1 MSPAQRRNLS
11 LLAASLLLSALPVVS
26 SLPVVAQQAG
36 LAHSDPAPRVN
47 AVPESSPLFA
57 SGNIVVTVEG
67 CGVHGGTCT
76 NVPYGTGNGSGNSS
90 VGGYGDNQAA
100 PLTLFQYKPTGTAS
114 AAFIN
119 SLVLPQ
125 SASGA
130 NVPVSGEYG
139 SSSEASIQLSGGGQY
154 LTVMGYGV
162 PAEPFDQ
169 GYYPGFAGD
178 PYGAAPS
185 GALGQSGSLTGQS
198 YTSVP
203 RVLTLIDANGNI
215 NTATA
220 VYNIYNTNNPRSA
233 YTLTGSTAYLSGQGS
248 GSDATGGVFY
258 VPIGAADTA
267 PTAITGLDTS
277 SNTIAQDTRFVQ
289 IYNNTLYIS
298 VDSKEGSGNARSFVG
313 TLGTPPATSLY
324 MSGAG
329 PTMLSGYG
337 NSGGT
342 GKVTITTGAN
352 SNGNNLNAGLQ
363 INTSPENYFFAS
375 ASVLYV
381 ADGGDPKNN
390 SANSSLGD
398 GGLQKWI
405 NSKSDGTGTWSLAYT
420 LYKGLNL
427 IANSNSDGVSGLFG
441 LAGTVSGN
449 NVLLY
454 TTSYTLSDLDVTY
467 LYGITDNL
475 TYTTA
480 SQAASETFATLDTA
494 PLGSNFKGVSLAP
507 TIPNGDVEIT
517 SIPSGLAFTSSGTG
531 CAAGTYTT
539 PVTLTWT
546 PASSCTLSVVSQQSA
561 QGVTYGFTQWDDAST
576 NPTRVVTAPA
586 TTATYAATFLP
597 VHAVSFSSVAHNFG
611 SLSVGASTSGSSNY
625 GVQVTNTSASTL
637 TYTGVTLS
645 GSSAFSVY
653 GTNCGTSLAAGKSCE
668 IIFSFAPTAPG
679 TVSANWSL
687 AGTPAGTAFNP
698 SNGGTLSGTG
708 ISVGAVTLTTAKH
721 NFGLQT
727 AGTSSAT
734 FGAVLT
740 NSTSATVAINIAAP
754 TGNTADFTTTAN
766 NCGSTLK
773 AGGFCNLQYKFT
785 PTTTGVFSEFIGI
798 TANGGATPVTVGGTA
813 YSGLTLVGTGN

>member
-1 MSPAQRRNLS
+1 MFSGPVKNIP
-11 LLAASLLLSALPVVS
+11 LAVASLFLITVSALS
-26 SLPVVAQQAG
+26 QQAAVAP
-36 LAHSDPAPRVN
+36 LTDHSVTDAVTVFAP
-47 AVPESSPLFA
+47 
-57 SGNIVVTVEG
+57 GNLVVTVEG

-76 NVPYGTGNGSGNSS
+76 DVPYGTGNGSDNSS

-100 PLTLFQYKPTGTAS
+100 PFTVFQYKPTGTTS
-114 AAFIN
+114 ATFVN
-119 SLVLPQ
+119 SIVLPQ
-125 SASGA
+125 ASSGA
-130 NVPVSGEYG
+130 NLPVSGEYG
-139 SSSEASIQLSGGGQY
+139 SSSEASVQLSGAGQY
-154 LTVMGYGV
+154 LVLMGYGV
-162 PAEPFDQ
+162 PAESFNQ
-169 GYYPGFAGD
+169 AYYPGFTGD

-198 YTSVP
+198 YTAVP

-233 YTLTGSTAYLSGQGS
+233 YSLNGSTAYLSGQGS

-258 VPIGAADTA
+258 VPVGATDTS

-289 IYNNTLYIS
+289 IYNNSLYIS

-324 MSGAG
+324 ASGAG

-375 ASVLYV
+375 PSVLYV
-381 ADGGDPKNN
+381 ADGGNPKNN

-420 LYKGLNL
+420 LYKNLNL
-427 IANSNSDGVSGLFG
+427 VANSNSDGSSGLFG
-441 LAGTVSGN
+441 LAGSVSGN
-449 NVLLY
+449 TVALY
-454 TTSYTLSDLDVTY
+454 ATNLTLSDLDTTY

-480 SQAASETFATLDTA
+480 SQAASETFTVLDTA
-494 PLGSNFKGVSLAP
+494 PADSNFKGVSFAP

-517 SIPSGLAFTSSGTG
+517 SSPSGLAFASAGTG
-531 CAAGTYTT
+531 CASGNYVT

-546 PASSCTLSVVSQQSA
+546 PNSNCTLSLVSPQSA
-561 QGVTYGFTQWDDAST
+561 QGITYGFVQWDNGST
-576 NPTRVVTAPA
+576 NTTRNVTAPS
-586 TTATYAATFLP
+586 TTATYNATFAP
-597 VHAVSFSSVAHNFG
+597 VHSVTFSSVSHNFG
-611 SLSVGASTSGSSNY
+611 SLSVGTSTSGGANY
-625 GVQVTNTSASTL
+625 GVQLTNTSSSTL
-637 TYTGVTLS
+637 TYSSIATS
-645 GSSAFSVY
+645 GSSAFTVY
-653 GTNCGTSLAAGKSCE
+653 GTNCGTSLAVGKTCE
-668 IIFSFAPTAPG
+668 IIFSFSPTAPG
-679 TVSANWSL
+679 AVSATWSL
-687 AGTPAGTAFNP
+687 AGTPSGTAFTP
-698 SNGGTLSGTG
+698 SNGGSLTG
-708 ISVGAVTLTTAKH
+708 AGVSVGAVTLTTAMH
-721 NFGLQT
+721 NFGSQ
-727 AGTSSAT
+727 ASGTSSAV

-740 NSTSATVAINIAAP
+740 NSTSSNVAISVAAP
-754 TGNTADFTTTAN
+754 TGDAADFSTTAN
-766 NCGSTLK
+766 NCGSSLK
-773 AGGFCNLQYKFT
+773 PGGFCNLQYRFT
-785 PTTTGVFSEFIGI
+785 PKATGVFSEFIGI
-798 TANGGATPVTVGGTA
+798 TANGGSTPVTVDSTP
-813 YSGLTLVGTGN
+813 YTGLTLVGTGK